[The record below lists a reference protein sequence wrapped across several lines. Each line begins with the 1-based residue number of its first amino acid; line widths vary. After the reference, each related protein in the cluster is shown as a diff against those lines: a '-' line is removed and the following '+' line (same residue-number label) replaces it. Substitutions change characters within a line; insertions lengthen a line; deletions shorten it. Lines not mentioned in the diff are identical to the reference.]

1 MRRYF
6 LYRPTWIEFNKIKL
20 GQAFLL
26 LAGRLGGRSRSR
38 EGEFL
43 ANIEIKIYDAEH
55 LYNPHFP
62 LLPRPTTA
70 YQFYKY
76 NSWKKSRQ
84 PCNWLQSFYG
94 RKRRIATENDV
105 KWPKP
110 NQNQRKKSPKWQV

>member
-76 NSWKKSRQ
+76 IIAGKKVGNLATGCSR
-84 PCNWLQSFYG
+84 FM
-94 RKRRIATENDV
+94 AENDA
-105 KWPKP
+105 
-110 NQNQRKKSPKWQV
+110 